1 MVNLL
6 LELTRFLLRAI
17 VSRPGEARVE
27 HIRVGDL
34 DLLFLS
40 VSEADKKTLSERD
53 REALNLVVERVG
65 KKLGREVIV
74 DWK

>member
-1 MVNLL
+1 
-6 LELTRFLLRAI
+6 
-17 VSRPGEARVE
+17 VE

-34 DLLFLS
+34 DLIFLS
-40 VSEADKKTLSERD
+40 VADADKKTLSERD
-53 REALNLVVERVG
+53 KDALNLVVERVG

>member
-1 MVNLL
+1 
-6 LELTRFLLRAI
+6 
-17 VSRPGEARVE
+17 
-27 HIRVGDL
+27 L

-40 VSEADKKTLSERD
+40 VAAADKKSLSERD
-53 REALNLVVERVG
+53 KDALNLVVERVG